1 MEGLLHGKHF
11 IVSVVLLITLNS
23 SCVLSFSTQSC
34 THEQIETHL
43 KTTLNCVMKSQNRN
57 MKSFL
62 AMDNAQIAKLKE
74 HSTNTTEWCELID
87 EEIECFTKNLGTCF
101 NKKLTSDFAILMEWY
116 YNKQPYMEC
125 NRLEGDNKEEIE
137 RKGKAIIKNYKKD
150 IESLKDIVT
159 FDQECST
166 EELIMSVKG
175 KWPCLM
181 MHFYS
186 IIQELMP
193 HIIGPK
199 PSEPKS
205 IPVCKNVVGI
215 LNGCFTQTDCLS
227 QPEMS
232 LIRDFLATYYNV
244 AMGFVVQLTAKFG
257 SMSSFMDTIG
267 VGKEDVHDI
276 EGYPKLNT
284 KMKTMMMKG
293 MDMIVEDFKND
304 ECQTSLKQF
313 QMMVDEKHLVQNLPL
328 TDDGPTPYVVIIALV
343 LSMVAI
349 TVVALL
355 GWVFYAYR
363 NPTSSSGQ
371 FLIRSTAGKHR
382 LFRSPSTST
391 V

>member
-11 IVSVVLLITLNS
+11 IVSAVLLITLNS

-304 ECQTSLKQF
+304 ECQTSLEQF

>member
-1 MEGLLHGKHF
+1 MNMEGLLYGKHF
-11 IVSVVLLITLNS
+11 IVSVVLLIALNS

-34 THEQIETHL
+34 THDQIEKHL

-74 HSTNTTEWCELID
+74 HSSNTTEWCELID

-215 LNGCFTQTDCLS
+215 LNGCVTQTTDCLS
-227 QPEMS
+227 QTEMS
-232 LIRDFLATYYNV
+232 LIQDFLATCYYV
-244 AMGFVVQLTAKFG
+244 FMEFVVQSAAKSGSVFNFMDFFG
-257 SMSSFMDTIG
+257 VDEADLFDGLGFSSQRKTTIMKKMDTI
-267 VGKEDVHDI
+267 
-276 EGYPKLNT
+276 
-284 KMKTMMMKG
+284 
-293 MDMIVEDFKND
+293 VEDYKVN
-304 ECQTSLKQF
+304 
-313 QMMVDEKHLVQNLPL
+313 
-328 TDDGPTPYVVIIALV
+328 Y
-343 LSMVAI
+343 
-349 TVVALL
+349 
-355 GWVFYAYR
+355 
-363 NPTSSSGQ
+363 
-371 FLIRSTAGKHR
+371 
-382 LFRSPSTST
+382 
-391 V
+391 